1 MSDGR
6 VTLGDMARL
15 RALFGALRAAEIVRP
30 AMAGL
35 GGCKRS
41 ERARPATAGPT
52 PPLPVGR
59 SRSEPIHPI
68 AEHQP

>member
-1 MSDGR
+1 
-6 VTLGDMARL
+6 MARL
-15 RALFGALRAAEIVRP
+15 RVVFGALRAAEIVRP

-52 PPLPVGR
+52 PPLPVARPPALR
-59 SRSEPIHPI
+59 S
-68 AEHQP
+68 A